1 MCNRQLHDTN
11 HYQMTYS
18 LVPSYYI
25 LQTNLIDPPMI
36 HQFVS
41 VWPRQPRLIIE
52 PLSPFFLSF
61 VQIIQIM
68 QNRRSEHAEATILYF
83 VDSSVSFDTTCRS
96 LLSYKTYMTPS

>member
-52 PLSPFFLSF
+52 PPFFLSF

-68 QNRRSEHAEATILYF
+68 QNRRSEHAEAIEMGAPGIFGVARQWRASWQEMAPACHL
-83 VDSSVSFDTTCRS
+83 
-96 LLSYKTYMTPS
+96 